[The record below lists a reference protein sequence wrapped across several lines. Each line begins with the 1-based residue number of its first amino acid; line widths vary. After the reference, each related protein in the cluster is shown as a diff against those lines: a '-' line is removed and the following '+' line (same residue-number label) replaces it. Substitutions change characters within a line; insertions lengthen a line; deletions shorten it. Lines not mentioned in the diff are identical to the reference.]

1 MGQDSTGRCLR
12 DELGRQKD
20 RTVLLGTRSSFFFI
34 GPASEALAD
43 LTFVGQMAK
52 LCVTLSTRRPVTAAA
67 LRRATCDIGQRT
79 IVRQYVRD
87 AVCGGDETVILVSGN
102 EFGAFWTREEYLVGK
117 EALRA
122 ARENADAT

>member
-43 LTFVGQMAK
+43 LTLVGQMAK
-52 LCVTLSTRRPVTAAA
+52 LCVTLAARRPVTAAA

-87 AVCGGDETVILVSGN
+87 AACDGDETVILVEGN
-102 EFGAFWTREEYLVGK
+102 EFGAFWTREEYLAGK
-117 EALRA
+117 QSLLAALGDAEA
-122 ARENADAT
+122 T

>member
-43 LTFVGQMAK
+43 LTLVGQMSK
-52 LCVTLSTRRPVTAAA
+52 LCVTLAARRPVTAAA

-87 AVCGGDETVILVSGN
+87 AACDVDETVILVDGK
-102 EFGAFWTREEYLVGK
+102 EFGAFWTREEYLAGK
-117 EALRA
+117 QSLLYALWDVEA
-122 ARENADAT
+122 T